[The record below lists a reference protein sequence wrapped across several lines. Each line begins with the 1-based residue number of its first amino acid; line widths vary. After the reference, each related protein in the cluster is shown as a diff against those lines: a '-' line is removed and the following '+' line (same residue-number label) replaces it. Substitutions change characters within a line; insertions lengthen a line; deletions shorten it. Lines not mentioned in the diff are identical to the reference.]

1 MRASVELLNKSLIL
15 SILDGHGN
23 PVRVLFGGNDG
34 VLITINANG
43 KITVLPPEGP
53 GDPEL
58 RTAFKSL
65 NSSLGKI
72 GSLFEPCIIIE
83 EQMGAIEGEISR
95 AERGLEQLP
104 PGVTIASLNQQLGSL
119 GNKLRQERCGG

>member
-1 MRASVELLNKSLIL
+1 MRASLELLNNSLIL

-23 PVRVLFGGNDG
+23 PARVLFGGNDG
-34 VLITINANG
+34 ILITINPNG

-58 RTAFKSL
+58 RAAFKSL

-72 GSLFEPCIIIE
+72 GGFFEPCIVIE
-83 EQMGAIEGEISR
+83 EQMGKIEEEIVS
-95 AERGLEQLP
+95 AERGLGQLP

-119 GNKLRQERCGG
+119 SNKLRQEKCGG